1 MRRYN
6 NSVVQQFDTQE
17 SGNAGAGTPITVRNQ
32 DNSLASI
39 FADSGVTP
47 LDNPLRAD
55 DKGNYFFYVAD
66 GTYNLIL
73 EEGTPRQVTVSDV
86 QIFDQTVISTLDFVP
101 IPVTEGQTVV
111 TLQRAV
117 TNAVVNID
125 GRILINSIPNNPS
138 YTVSTDGLTITFSE
152 PFKGNEDVEIW
163 FDPRIT
169 GSPTPENQ
177 GGLYATRTEAIA
189 DTALAV
195 GDVVLTF
202 GYNTI
207 GDAGGARYIVAAATE
222 TAAPFG
228 DATLANNLKLIL
240 QMPDRYRAEC
250 WGLFDDDTMTVNQ
263 QANFVA
269 FRDDAF
275 NKRYTMQ
282 FPEGQFLLDQIDLK
296 NMTRIG
302 LRGAGMEKTTFRASG
317 SVDLSAGAFLD
328 CGITGND
335 ITPVDSDIQFAD
347 IGDFTIRAN
356 SNTILYGCSFNN
368 FRRGNVERIRC
379 FDMQNGFRYGF
390 SWLDIFSHLFSEQHV
405 LVGHRFDNASTNAL
419 TFTNLVATSNV
430 ASSKG
435 YDFINPQ
442 TITLISPDCEG
453 SGHTAG
459 FDFSNGRAVTLI
471 NPHMEGAGST
481 FTSDNFNSNGMDLK
495 IIGGASF
502 NAPNAINFTGA
513 MESLNIDS
521 FALHDIGT
529 DTTNLDIQVNARNT
543 VLNIS
548 AYLDDNTPVTQE
560 QLIDAIT
567 IGSFCDSV
575 VVNGQQLLSSGTI
588 RTTEF
593 GARVTPVNTV
603 PVNIPMAGG
612 AALPRRSYKVW
623 ATTRLSDADTAA
635 IEWFVVINDN
645 DVATIVEVSEIKNS
659 IAGLVLAY
667 NQFDNLFTI
676 EANSTAGVDFS
687 IIELD

>member
-86 QIFDQTVISTLDFVP
+86 QIFDQTVISPLDFVYV
-101 IPVTEGQTVV
+101 PVTEGQTVV

-117 TNAVVNID
+117 SNVVVNVN
-125 GRILINSIPNNPS
+125 GATLINTKPNNPS
-138 YTVSTDGLTITFSE
+138 YTISEDGMTLTFTE
-152 PFKGNEDVEIW
+152 AFKGNEDVEVW
-163 FDPRIT
+163 FDPRVPA
-169 GSPTPENQ
+169 STPDETN
-177 GGLYATRTEAIA
+177 GLYATRTEAIA
-189 DTALAV
+189 DTTLAV

-207 GDAGGARYIVAAATE
+207 GDAGGAKYIVVAETE
-222 TAAPFG
+222 TVAPFG

-296 NMTRIG
+296 NLTRIG

-335 ITPVDSDIQFAD
+335 FTPVDSDIQFAD

-356 SNTILYGCSFNN
+356 GNTILYGCSFNN

-379 FDMQNGFRYGF
+379 FDMQNGYRYGY

-453 SGHTAG
+453 SGHTIG

-481 FTSDNFNSNGMDLK
+481 FSSDNFNSNGMDLK
-495 IIGGASF
+495 IVGGASF
-502 NAPNAINFTGA
+502 NAPNTINFTGA

-529 DTTNLDIQVNARNT
+529 DTTGLDIQVNARNT

-575 VVNGQQLLSSGTI
+575 TVNGQQLLSSGTI

-593 GARVTPVNTV
+593 GARVNPVNTV

-612 AALPRRSYKVW
+612 AVLPRRSYKIW

-635 IEWFVVINDN
+635 IQWLAVINDN
-645 DVATIVEVSEIKNS
+645 DEAIITEIVEIKNS
-659 IAGLVLAY
+659 IAGLQLAY

>member
-6 NSVVQQFDTQE
+6 NSVVQQFPTQA
-17 SGNAGAGTPITVRNQ
+17 SGTAGAGLPITVRNQ
-32 DNSLASI
+32 DNSLADI
-39 FADSGVTP
+39 FSDSGVTP
-47 LDNPLRAD
+47 LDNPLRTD
-55 DKGNYFFYVAD
+55 DEGNYFFYVAD
-66 GTYNLIL
+66 GTYNLIIN
-73 EEGTPRQVTVSDV
+73 EGNPRQEEITEE
-86 QIFDQTVISTLDFVP
+86 QIFDQTVISPLDFVYV
-101 IPVTEGQTVV
+101 PVTEGQTVV

-117 TNAVVNID
+117 SNVVVNVN
-125 GRILINSIPNNPS
+125 GATLINTKPNKPS
-138 YTVSTDGLTITFSE
+138 YEISEDGMTLKFTE
-152 PFKGNEDVEIW
+152 AFKGNEDVEVW
-163 FDPRIT
+163 FDPRV
-169 GSPTPENQ
+169 PTSTPDETS
-177 GGLYATRTEAIA
+177 GLYATRTEAIA
-189 DTALAV
+189 DTTLAV

-202 GYNTI
+202 GYNSI
-207 GDAGGARYIVAAATE
+207 GDAGGARYIVAAETE
-222 TAAPFG
+222 TVAPFG

-296 NMTRIG
+296 NLTRIG

-317 SVDLSAGAFLD
+317 SLDLSAGAFLD

-335 ITPVDSDIQFAD
+335 FTPVDSDIQFAD

-356 SNTILYGCSFNN
+356 GNTILYGCSFNN

-379 FDMQNGFRYGF
+379 FDMQNGYRYGY

-453 SGHTAG
+453 SGHTIG

-481 FTSDNFNSNGMDLK
+481 FSSDNFNSNGMDLK
-495 IIGGASF
+495 IVGGASF
-502 NAPNAINFTGA
+502 NAPNTINFTGA

-529 DTTNLDIQVNARNT
+529 DVTGLDIQVNARNT

-575 VVNGQQLLSSGTI
+575 TVNGQQLLSSGTI

-593 GARVTPVNTV
+593 GARVNPVNTV

-612 AALPRRSYKVW
+612 AVLPRRSYKIW

-635 IEWFVVINDN
+635 IQWLAVINDN
-645 DVATIVEVSEIKNS
+645 DEAIITEIVEIKNS
-659 IAGLVLAY
+659 IAGLQLAY